1 MKHFFIRQTKVL
13 NLSVRWENLN
23 APRRDAARRSQG
35 SKFISTWIRFTCSF
49 SPKNL
54 KFYAVANIHSK
65 ILDERPL
72 SWSSSLNL
80 HAVFGE
86 IWPNNRLEYPLWGW
100 LGNPEPTAT
109 YIYSSCIYTSDVFSC
124 YDIFSHR
131 IQDLRKHER
140 KIHLQL
146 KTPMERVIVVVR
158 YSDDLKYE
166 CLLCKERYRQ
176 KRFLNDHLRFDHNE
190 YKHKVVSSVQCF
202 FLKKRILNA
211 SVRGRVSWLSLSLG
225 PQPTY
230 KSAVVISAATANLHA
245 NCGQTSLQK
254 ISKYSW
260 PQQTSKLDV
269 AWTQT
274 QLINSTSIW
283 GKLITVENNNGAWG
297 PYIPSTTLAITG

>member
-1 MKHFFIRQTKVL
+1 MLWYVFF
-13 NLSVRWENLN
+13 
-23 APRRDAARRSQG
+23 P
-35 SKFISTWIRFTCSF
+35 
-49 SPKNL
+49 
-54 KFYAVANIHSK
+54 
-65 ILDERPL
+65 
-72 SWSSSLNL
+72 
-80 HAVFGE
+80 
-86 IWPNNRLEYPLWGW
+86 
-100 LGNPEPTAT
+100 
-109 YIYSSCIYTSDVFSC
+109 
-124 YDIFSHR
+124 R

-176 KRFLNDHLRFDHNE
+176 KRFLNDHLRFDHDE
-190 YKHKVVSSVQCF
+190 YKHKVVSFVQCL

-245 NCGQTSLQK
+245 NCGQISLQK
-254 ISKYSW
+254 ISTYSW

-274 QLINSTSIW
+274 QTQLINSTSIW
-283 GKLITVENNNGAWG
+283 GKLITLEHNNGAWG
-297 PYIPSTTLAITG
+297 PYIPSTTLALTG